1 MLSCCTD
8 EPLTRFLRL
17 SGAGQLLGL
26 SRQRYSIGEGR
37 GGKGAWDTRPH
48 MYRSMRV
55 FDYLGVRDVRF
66 AGLGHINVVAGRN
79 NSGKTTLL
87 QAIWGQ
93 PRKNGAPVND
103 NVEAI
108 VSLTEDDVD
117 RLVRKMQGKL
127 APQRIDEIRER
138 LKAEI
143 VPRNPWSSSERDEF
157 AESVMESLRELNVP
171 LAEETVTALAG
182 VCRRHLIDALPE
194 VADRTRVLYI
204 PPKRALETRGKPAL
218 GQGARSDGPFV
229 LAHLFSAKNQPPGSP
244 LREAFASIERA
255 FEEITDGMRF
265 DISMAKNGE
274 LALQFSANGSD
285 WVHADASGLGFQDL
299 LVFLYFLTSGD
310 YSVLLIE
317 EPEAHLNPALQRKL
331 LAFMAS
337 RKDKQVFLTTH
348 SNVFL
353 DNTFVDRVFFVTY
366 EDGEVRVRDA
376 TSRAFIL
383 DDLGYDVA
391 DNLVSDLV
399 VLVEGPTDIPVYREL
414 LRKRGVLERA
424 QIRFWPLGGD
434 IMSQLDL
441 TVFTEWNQLIAVV
454 DGDPGSNRARSRFV
468 ARCEELGIPVH
479 RLERRSIENYFSL
492 DALKQVYGEKAL
504 SGLTSLD
511 PTATLSDQLKFE
523 VKKKNREIARA
534 LRLDDVYG
542 TDLAKVLVDLERRA
556 AGSLQEA
563 ALSSPNLT

>member
-1 MLSCCTD
+1 
-8 EPLTRFLRL
+8 
-17 SGAGQLLGL
+17 
-26 SRQRYSIGEGR
+26 
-37 GGKGAWDTRPH
+37 
-48 MYRSMRV
+48 MRV

-117 RLVRKMQGKL
+117 RLVREMQGKL

-143 VPRNPWSSSERDEF
+143 VPRNPWSSSEREEF
-157 AESVMESLRELNVP
+157 AETVVESLRGLNVP

-194 VADRTRVLYI
+194 VADRTRVLYV

-218 GQGARSDGPFV
+218 GQGARADGPFV

-255 FEEITDGMRF
+255 FEEITDGTRF

-274 LALQFSANGSD
+274 LALQFSANGRD
-285 WVHADASGLGFQDL
+285 WVHAEASGLGFQDL
-299 LVFLYFLTSGD
+299 LILLYFLTSGD

-337 RKDKQVFLTTH
+337 REDKQIFLTTH

-353 DNTFVDRVFFVTY
+353 DNTFVDTVYFVTY

-391 DNLVSDLV
+391 DNLVSDVV

-414 LRKRGVLERA
+414 LRKLGVLERA
-424 QIRFWPLGGD
+424 QVRFWPLGGD

-441 TVFTEWNQLIAVV
+441 KVFMEWSQLVAVV
-454 DGDPGSNRARSRFV
+454 DGDPGSERVRSRF
-468 ARCEELGIPVH
+468 AAQCDAYGIPVR
-479 RLERRSIENYFSL
+479 RLERPAIENYFTL
-492 DALKQVYGEKAL
+492 EALKQVYGEKAL
-504 SGLTSLD
+504 SGVASLD
-511 PTATLSDQLKFE
+511 PKSSLRDQIKFD
-523 VKKKNREIARA
+523 VKKRNREIAKAMRWE
-534 LRLDDVYG
+534 DIEG
-542 TDLAKVLVDLERRA
+542 TDLGRILVFLEERA
-556 AGSLQEA
+556 VQVG
-563 ALSSPNLT
+563 